1 MAPRAAAALL
11 VVALAMAPVSC
22 GSGGDEELPAV
33 FAAASLTDVL
43 PALAPEARYSFAGSD
58 HLAFQIAEG
67 APADVFAAAGPDEV
81 ADLHR
86 RGLVSRPRVFAT
98 NTMVVVVPSA
108 NPARIVRVA
117 DVARPG
123 VRLVVGDVG
132 VPVGDY
138 ARIALDRLELRDAL
152 GNVVSNEDDARSVV
166 AKVALGEAD
175 AGLAYATDLRAAGGR
190 VIAIPIPARAQPGVE
205 YRVAVVTAS
214 AHPAEARRFVARLLS
229 PEGRRALAARGFGLP
244 RP

>member
-1 MAPRAAAALL
+1 MAPRVVAAL
-11 VVALAMAPVSC
+11 VVAALAVVTASC
-22 GSGGDEELPAV
+22 GSGGDEEPLTV

-67 APADVFAAAGPDEV
+67 APADVFAGAGSDE
-81 ADLHR
+81 ADDLHR
-86 RGLVSRPRVFAT
+86 MGLVSRPRVFAT

-108 NPARIVRVA
+108 NPARILRVA

-123 VRLVVGDVG
+123 VRLLLGDVG

-138 ARIALDRLELRDAL
+138 ARATLDRLELRDAL

-214 AHPAEARRFVARLLS
+214 ARPAEARRFVARLLS
-229 PEGRRALAARGFGLP
+229 PEGRRALAAQGFGLP